1 MVPWAHNNYKYEYD
15 QHDFNIRGTIH
26 RMLIQKYECRLKFL
40 PNELSIHTK
49 WFVFWHRS
57 RFYAKIRITYMYEF
71 PEQLY
76 ILRLCVFGLSFPL
89 PLLLRCVVPLSCAR
103 MRMIKSAIINFF
115 SFFRACAQHAI
126 VILYLFCL
134 YINFQIHW
142 QYLIWFRLFCK
153 AGNRH
158 KTRADELLNIS
169 GCDSLMKT
177 DWRNNN

>member
-1 MVPWAHNNYKYEYD
+1 M
-15 QHDFNIRGTIH
+15 I
-26 RMLIQKYECRLKFL
+26 CFL
-40 PNELSIHTK
+40 TS
-49 WFVFWHRS
+49 
-57 RFYAKIRITYMYEF
+57 
-71 PEQLY
+71 QQ
-76 ILRLCVFGLSFPL
+76 ILRQNQNYIYVRVPRTVVYPSFMCLRSLFPSPSPSPLCSSTQLCSYAYDKKRYHSF
-89 PLLLRCVVPLSCAR
+89 
-103 MRMIKSAIINFF
+103 FF

-169 GCDSLMKT
+169 GCDSLMNT
-177 DWRNNN
+177 D